1 VNGISYTTTSQKP
14 KLTQKQKRRRYYV
27 ASLIIALVSVFFF
40 LLITNLFYAAFY
52 GALLGL
58 FLILFL
64 IPADKRPKDLERRK
78 RDADRRA
85 HFIGGHGGGGKGLI
99 HFEGSGPTPHR
110 PEIDEERL

>member
-1 VNGISYTTTSQKP
+1 M
-14 KLTQKQKRRRYYV
+14 
-27 ASLIIALVSVFFF
+27 ASLIIVLVSIFFF
-40 LLITNLFYAAFY
+40 LLISNLFYAAFY

-58 FLILFL
+58 FLLLFL

-85 HFIGGHGGGGKGLI
+85 HFIGGAGGGGKGLI

-110 PEIDEERL
+110 PELDEDRL